1 MTVVLHYTAD
11 LAPEVQD
18 SAFSWNGLQA
28 VSYVFIGEFSLW
40 YQNWVTISAVIGS
53 SYYVRYMLVC
63 SGYAGYR
70 VRQSVGQSH
79 YSASSK
85 RCSTP
90 RSFMSIVLLFC
101 DNAT

>member
-53 SYYVRYMLVC
+53 SYYVSIIEATFLKY
-63 SGYAGYR
+63 GINNHAYAKYCAKADGTIRRRNPYR
-70 VRQSVGQSH
+70 GERTH
-79 YSASSK
+79 YG
-85 RCSTP
+85 ST
-90 RSFMSIVLLFC
+90 RS
-101 DNAT
+101 